1 VAVEVPER
9 AERFA
14 RDVADMRIEDPSA
27 GRQALWLRVGVFI
40 MVGGLIAAVVGAARA
55 AGTTDPLVQRDS
67 VALGTAGVAA
77 TIVGSAVYL
86 RYAVTKVLRFWLA
99 RMSFDLQEHAD
110 RIAGDR

>member
-1 VAVEVPER
+1 MAVQVPER

-14 RDVADMRIEDPSA
+14 RDVADMRIEDPST
-27 GRQALWLRVGVFI
+27 GRQGLWLRVGIVV
-40 MVGGLIAAVVGAARA
+40 MVGGLIAAVVAAART

-67 VALGTAGVAA
+67 LALGTAGVAA
-77 TIVGSAVYL
+77 SIVGAAVYL

-110 RIAGDR
+110 RMAGDR